1 MKKISIIISA
11 IAAMFF
17 AAEANAQLGIGAGY
31 NFETMTTKVSDSK
44 SSDNL
49 NGFYLEAYYGI
60 PLAEGRWG
68 AVGIQPGVRYS
79 YFGKT
84 DKSDE
89 VLGFVTK
96 TSLTEHYLDVPV
108 NFRYSFKVATPVRV
122 FAFAAPVFSFGLDSA
137 SKLAVS
143 GHDKEYSVTS
153 HNYSGKIVT
162 KGDNI
167 SGSTTDTGI
176 KDYGWFDL
184 KIGLGAG
191 VTLFDIL
198 DVKVGYNFGLLNRY
212 TGDVDGYRRG
222 TNVFT
227 AGVAVNF

>member
-96 TSLTEHYLDVPV
+96 TSLTERIISM
-108 NFRYSFKVATPVRV
+108 FRS
-122 FAFAAPVFSFGLDSA
+122 
-137 SKLAVS
+137 
-143 GHDKEYSVTS
+143 
-153 HNYSGKIVT
+153 
-162 KGDNI
+162 I
-167 SGSTTDTGI
+167 SG
-176 KDYGWFDL
+176 
-184 KIGLGAG
+184 
-191 VTLFDIL
+191 IL
-198 DVKVGYNFGLLNRY
+198 SKSLHL
-212 TGDVDGYRRG
+212 
-222 TNVFT
+222 
-227 AGVAVNF
+227 